1 MKKFLLAIMLLFATN
16 VATMLADDVNTVWT
30 TRKYVYHDVY
40 VNSGKTLR
48 ITNDINF
55 YRGVTLHLSSGSKL
69 IVDGAT
75 LTDVS
80 INYVGT
86 TGTSIQILHNG
97 TIKCV
102 DNQDFVVPL
111 GVTLDIDYGKIN

>member
-16 VATMLADDVNTVWT
+16 VTTMMADDVNTVWT
-30 TRKYVYHDVY
+30 TRKYVYHNVY
-40 VNSGKTLR
+40 VYSGKTLR
-48 ITNDINF
+48 ITNNINF
-55 YRGVTLHLSSGSKL
+55 YRGVTLHLASGSKL

-75 LTDVS
+75 LTDVD
-80 INYVGT
+80 INYIGT
-86 TGTSIQILHNG
+86 TGTSIQILNNG
-97 TIKCV
+97 AINYV

>member
-16 VATMLADDVNTVWT
+16 VTTMMADDVNTVWT

-97 TIKCV
+97 AINYV

>member
-1 MKKFLLAIMLLFATN
+1 MWSN
-16 VATMLADDVNTVWT
+16 
-30 TRKYVYHDVY
+30 RKYVYHNVY

-55 YRGVTLHLSSGSKL
+55 YRGVTLNLASGSKL

-75 LTDVS
+75 LTDVD
-80 INYVGT
+80 INYIGT
-86 TGTSIQILHNG
+86 TGTSIQILNNG
-97 TIKCV
+97 AINYV

>member
-40 VNSGKTLR
+40 VYSGKTLR
-48 ITNDINF
+48 ITNNINF
-55 YRGVTLHLSSGSKL
+55 YRGVTLYLSPGSTL

-75 LTDVS
+75 LTDVD
-80 INYVGT
+80 INFMGA
-86 TGTSIQILHNG
+86 TGTSVQILNNG
-97 TIKCV
+97 AINYV

>member
-16 VATMLADDVNTVWT
+16 VTTIMADDVNTVWT

-40 VNSGKTLR
+40 VYSGKTLR
-48 ITNDINF
+48 ITNNINF
-55 YRGVTLHLSSGSKL
+55 YRGVTLYLSPGSTL

-75 LTDVS
+75 LTDVD
-80 INYVGT
+80 INFMGA
-86 TGTSIQILHNG
+86 TGTSVQILNNG
-97 TIKCV
+97 AINYV